1 MILDNH
7 VKDSKKVLEELET
20 EFKKKNVGN
29 NKAERRRIIYNEMD
43 DFIFDLVENN
53 TEDLDDAIVD
63 DIMEELKEY
72 LMGLK
77 TTKVAGEAEE
87 KGAEFLQELPL
98 SNILYEGTPISG
110 QRNILL
116 TKGFNANAISVKE
129 GRTVKIDRLETNI
142 KEMKRDMK
150 SLQETMGQRT
160 ISTHVF
166 TNLMNMT
173 KRIRKVMKEGTR
185 EYKVSKFELH
195 LDKIFGTETGK
206 FKELEE
212 REATYQY
219 WSEIKDEED
228 KMIKNLKELLTTLKE
243 VNAEMEGKEEENKA
257 IGEFVNFVE
266 KNVETLRY
274 VQMFE
279 PVFDSLEDIEVR
291 AVKILRDFAKVYGI
305 NMSMTGQEEGLQTQY
320 EDDEPSD
327 DEDEKKPESAGE
339 GDTINPQAK
348 ESIAELEQNLS
359 DEQQFDPL
367 GLLVLKEDLGAFAAI
382 YGEVESLKSLVK
394 EKKERF
400 VLDQDDE
407 EAVFETFVDKIEAV
421 EQYVDESEYRDKTFP
436 LPIFAANLPALRIHY
451 KRIGSQAN
459 VKTQNIDRF
468 LELFVNLIE
477 KDKTLFPQDVGLQM
491 AGAGSGPLSEQLKL
505 PAGKSGKKPNVKRQF
520 RYLNTI
526 IGAKGS
532 LRENFAY
539 TTKID
544 NKIAEQ
550 IDALIKPMVEI
561 YLGPQFTIHS
571 AGMDLPFTDN
581 AAMRIISSYKDLDAK
596 YINYQALNKKFAKY
610 GEALIKDSEAK
621 RLLEFTNLLTK
632 GDTIQNINTLEEK
645 GAKFVKG
652 VYRIFKDIDEETK
665 SKTANNALKDRIHR
679 EVASLIGSIKILSDD
694 KEDRP
699 FLVGAGYKKT
709 IKPLEEYSNLGV
721 DRVGEIT
728 AIRSLSQLI
737 ASSKGEAI
745 IDSDIG
751 EKLVADFRTLAKS
764 EINDKLLAVH
774 DSIRLL
780 KKQPIYHSFKRL
792 DDVDHLDS
800 MISKMEKDYNLDI
813 SASEIA
819 GIVNTINSFDSI
831 SKAYGI
837 STEHVYVIKAN
848 FR

>member
-7 VKDSKKVLEELET
+7 TKDSKKVLEALENK
-20 EFKKKNVGN
+20 FKEYNVGN
-29 NKAERRRIIYNEMD
+29 NQAKRKQAIENME
-43 DFIFDLVENN
+43 DFIFDLVEDN
-53 TEDLDDAIVD
+53 TKDLDDSIVD
-63 DIMEELKEY
+63 DIVEELEEY

-77 TTKVAGEAEE
+77 PTEKVSGVGEQA
-87 KGAEFLQELPL
+87 AEFLQRLPL
-98 SNILYEGTPISG
+98 SNILYEGTPIAG
-110 QRNILL
+110 QKNILL

-142 KEMKRDMK
+142 KETKKDMK
-150 SLQETMGQRT
+150 SLEETMGAKPIQ
-160 ISTHVF
+160 THVF
-166 TNLMNMT
+166 TNLRNMT
-173 KRIRKVMKEGTR
+173 KRIRTVMKEGTR

-206 FKELEE
+206 FKDLKE

-228 KMIKNLKELLTTLKE
+228 KMIKSLKELLTTLKE
-243 VNAEMEGKEEENKA
+243 VKTKGEKEHKA
-257 IGEFVNFVE
+257 ISEFVNFVE
-266 KNVETLRY
+266 KNIDKLTYIE
-274 VQMFE
+274 MFE
-279 PVFDSLEDIEVR
+279 PVSDSLEDIEVR
-291 AVKILRDFAKVYGI
+291 AVKILKDFAEVYGI

-327 DEDEKKPESAGE
+327 DEDEEKPTSAGE

-359 DEQQFDPL
+359 DEQEFDPL

-382 YGEVESLKSLVK
+382 YGEVEELKSFVRD
-394 EKKERF
+394 KKERF
-400 VLDQDDE
+400 ILDQDDE

-421 EQYVDESEYRDKTFP
+421 EQYVDESVFREKTFP

-451 KRIGSQAN
+451 KKVGSEIN
-459 VKTQNIDRF
+459 VRTQNIDRF

-477 KDKTLFPQDVGLQM
+477 NDKTLFPQDVGLQM
-491 AGAGSGPLSEQLKL
+491 AGAGSGPLSEQLYL
-505 PAGKSGKKPNVKRQF
+505 PAGKSGKKPNPKRQF
-520 RYLNTI
+520 RYLNTV

-532 LRENFAY
+532 LRENFSLS
-539 TTKID
+539 TKLD

-550 IDALIKPMVEI
+550 IDVLIKPMVEI

-610 GEALIKDSEAK
+610 GESLITDREAK
-621 RLLEFTNLLTK
+621 RLLEFTNLLAK
-632 GDTIQNINTLEEK
+632 GDTIQNLNTLEEK
-645 GAKFVKG
+645 GANFVKG
-652 VYRIFKDIDEETK
+652 VYRIFKDIDKETK

-699 FLVGAGYKKT
+699 FLVGANYKKT

-737 ASSKGEAI
+737 GSSKGEAI

-813 SASEIA
+813 SASEIT

-837 STEHVYVIKAN
+837 SSEHVYVIKAN

>member
-7 VKDSKKVLEELET
+7 TKDSKKVLEALENK
-20 EFKKKNVGN
+20 FKEYNVGN
-29 NKAERRRIIYNEMD
+29 NQAKRKQAIENME
-43 DFIFDLVENN
+43 DFIFDLVEDN
-53 TEDLDDAIVD
+53 TKDLDDSIVD
-63 DIMEELKEY
+63 DIVEELEEY

-77 TTKVAGEAEE
+77 PTEKVSGVGEQA
-87 KGAEFLQELPL
+87 AEFLQRLPL
-98 SNILYEGTPISG
+98 SNILYEGTPIAG
-110 QRNILL
+110 QKNILL

-142 KEMKRDMK
+142 KETKKDMK
-150 SLQETMGQRT
+150 SLEETMGAKPIQ
-160 ISTHVF
+160 THVF
-166 TNLMNMT
+166 TNLRNMT
-173 KRIRKVMKEGTR
+173 KRIRTVMKEGTR

-206 FKELEE
+206 FKDLKE

-228 KMIKNLKELLTTLKE
+228 KMIKSLKELLTTLKE
-243 VNAEMEGKEEENKA
+243 VKTKGEKEHKA
-257 IGEFVNFVE
+257 ISEFVNFVE
-266 KNVETLRY
+266 KNIDKLTYIE
-274 VQMFE
+274 MFE
-279 PVFDSLEDIEVR
+279 PVSDSLEDIEVR
-291 AVKILRDFAKVYGI
+291 AVKILKDFAEVYGI

-327 DEDEKKPESAGE
+327 DEDEEKPTSAGE

-359 DEQQFDPL
+359 DEQEFDPL

-382 YGEVESLKSLVK
+382 YGEVEELKSFVRD
-394 EKKERF
+394 KKERF
-400 VLDQDDE
+400 ILDQDDE

-421 EQYVDESEYRDKTFP
+421 EQYVDESVFREKTFP

-451 KRIGSQAN
+451 KKVGSEIN
-459 VKTQNIDRF
+459 VRTQNIDRF

-477 KDKTLFPQDVGLQM
+477 NDKTLFPQDVGLQM

-505 PAGKSGKKPNVKRQF
+505 PAGKSGKKPSPKRQF
-520 RYLNTI
+520 RYLNTV

-532 LRENFAY
+532 LRENFSLS
-539 TTKID
+539 TKLD

-550 IDALIKPMVEI
+550 IDVLIKPMVEI

-610 GEALIKDSEAK
+610 GESLITDREAK
-621 RLLEFTNLLTK
+621 RLLEFTNLLAK
-632 GDTIQNINTLEEK
+632 GDTIQNLNTLEEK
-645 GAKFVKG
+645 GANFVKG

-699 FLVGAGYKKT
+699 FLVGANYKKT

-737 ASSKGEAI
+737 GSSKGEAI

-780 KKQPIYHSFKRL
+780 KKQPIYHSFNRL

-813 SASEIA
+813 SASEIT

-837 STEHVYVIKAN
+837 SSEHVYVIKAN

>member
-7 VKDSKKVLEELET
+7 TKDSKKVLEALENK
-20 EFKKKNVGN
+20 FKEYNVGN
-29 NKAERRRIIYNEMD
+29 NQAKRKQAIENME
-43 DFIFDLVENN
+43 DFIFDLVEDN
-53 TEDLDDAIVD
+53 TKDLDDSIVD
-63 DIMEELKEY
+63 DIVEELEEY

-77 TTKVAGEAEE
+77 PTEKVSGVGEQA
-87 KGAEFLQELPL
+87 AEFLQRLPL
-98 SNILYEGTPISG
+98 SNILYEGTPIAG
-110 QRNILL
+110 QKNILL

-142 KEMKRDMK
+142 KETKKDMK
-150 SLQETMGQRT
+150 SLEETMGAKPIQ
-160 ISTHVF
+160 THVF
-166 TNLMNMT
+166 TNLRNMT
-173 KRIRKVMKEGTR
+173 KRIRTVMKEGTR

-206 FKELEE
+206 FKDLKE

-228 KMIKNLKELLTTLKE
+228 KMIKSLKELLTTLKE
-243 VNAEMEGKEEENKA
+243 VKTKGEKEHKA
-257 IGEFVNFVE
+257 ISEFVNFVE
-266 KNVETLRY
+266 KNIDKLTYIE
-274 VQMFE
+274 MFE
-279 PVFDSLEDIEVR
+279 PVSDSLEDIEVR
-291 AVKILRDFAKVYGI
+291 AVKILKDFAEVYGI

-327 DEDEKKPESAGE
+327 DEDEEKPTSAGE

-359 DEQQFDPL
+359 DEQEFDPL

-382 YGEVESLKSLVK
+382 YGEVDELKSFVRD
-394 EKKERF
+394 KKERF
-400 VLDQDDE
+400 ILDQDDE

-421 EQYVDESEYRDKTFP
+421 EQYVDESVFREKTFP

-451 KRIGSQAN
+451 KKVGSEIN
-459 VKTQNIDRF
+459 VRTQNIDRF

-477 KDKTLFPQDVGLQM
+477 NDKTLFPQDVGLQM

-505 PAGKSGKKPNVKRQF
+505 PAGKSGKKPSPKRQF
-520 RYLNTI
+520 RYLNTV

-532 LRENFAY
+532 LRENFSLS
-539 TTKID
+539 TKLD

-550 IDALIKPMVEI
+550 IDVLIKPMVEI

-610 GEALIKDSEAK
+610 GESLITDREAK
-621 RLLEFTNLLTK
+621 RLLEFTNLLAK
-632 GDTIQNINTLEEK
+632 GDTIQNLNTLEEK
-645 GAKFVKG
+645 GANFVKG

-699 FLVGAGYKKT
+699 FLVGANYKKT

-737 ASSKGEAI
+737 GSSKGEAI

-813 SASEIA
+813 SASEIT

-837 STEHVYVIKAN
+837 SSEHVYVIKAN

>member
-7 VKDSKKVLEELET
+7 TKDSKKVLEALENK
-20 EFKKKNVGN
+20 FKEYNVGN
-29 NKAERRRIIYNEMD
+29 NQAKRKQAIENME
-43 DFIFDLVENN
+43 DFIFDLVEDN
-53 TEDLDDAIVD
+53 TKDLDDSIVD
-63 DIMEELKEY
+63 DIVEELEEY

-77 TTKVAGEAEE
+77 PTEKVSGVGEQA
-87 KGAEFLQELPL
+87 AEFLQRLPL
-98 SNILYEGTPISG
+98 SNILYEGTPIAG
-110 QRNILL
+110 QKNILL

-142 KEMKRDMK
+142 KETKKDMK
-150 SLQETMGQRT
+150 SLEETMGAKPIQ
-160 ISTHVF
+160 THVF
-166 TNLMNMT
+166 TNLRNMT
-173 KRIRKVMKEGTR
+173 KRIRTVMKEGTR

-206 FKELEE
+206 FKDLKE

-228 KMIKNLKELLTTLKE
+228 KMIKSLKELLTTLKE
-243 VNAEMEGKEEENKA
+243 VKTKGEKEHKA
-257 IGEFVNFVE
+257 ISEFVNFVE
-266 KNVETLRY
+266 KNIDKLTYIE
-274 VQMFE
+274 MFE
-279 PVFDSLEDIEVR
+279 PVSDSLEDIEVR
-291 AVKILRDFAKVYGI
+291 AVKILKDFAEVYGI

-327 DEDEKKPESAGE
+327 DEDEEKPTSAGE

-359 DEQQFDPL
+359 DEQEFDPL

-382 YGEVESLKSLVK
+382 YGEVDELKSFVRD
-394 EKKERF
+394 KKERF
-400 VLDQDDE
+400 ILDQDDE

-421 EQYVDESEYRDKTFP
+421 EQYVDESVFREKTFP

-451 KRIGSQAN
+451 KKVGSEIN
-459 VKTQNIDRF
+459 VRTQNIDRF

-477 KDKTLFPQDVGLQM
+477 NDKTLFPQDVGLQM

-505 PAGKSGKKPNVKRQF
+505 PAGKSGKKPSPKRQF
-520 RYLNTI
+520 RYLNTV

-532 LRENFAY
+532 LRENFSLS
-539 TTKID
+539 TKLD

-550 IDALIKPMVEI
+550 IDVLIKPMVEI

-610 GEALIKDSEAK
+610 GESLITDREAK
-621 RLLEFTNLLTK
+621 RLLEFTNLLAK
-632 GDTIQNINTLEEK
+632 GDTIQNLNTLEEK
-645 GAKFVKG
+645 GANFVKG
-652 VYRIFKDIDEETK
+652 VYRIFKDIDKETK

-699 FLVGAGYKKT
+699 FLVGANYKKT

-737 ASSKGEAI
+737 GSSKGEAI

-813 SASEIA
+813 SASEIT

-837 STEHVYVIKAN
+837 SSEHVYVIKAN

>member
-7 VKDSKKVLEELET
+7 VKDSKKVLEALENK
-20 EFKKKNVGN
+20 FKEYNVGN
-29 NKAERRRIIYNEMD
+29 NQAKRKQAIADME
-43 DFIFDLVENN
+43 DFIFDLVEDN
-53 TEDLDDAIVD
+53 TEDLDDSIVD
-63 DIMEELKEY
+63 DIIEELEEY
-72 LMGLK
+72 LTGLK
-77 TTKVAGEAEE
+77 PTEKVSGVGEQA
-87 KGAEFLQELPL
+87 AEFLQTLPL
-98 SNILYEGTPISG
+98 SNILYEGTPITG

-129 GRTVKIDRLETNI
+129 GRTVKIDRLETSI
-142 KEMKRDMK
+142 KQMKKDTK
-150 SLQETMGQRT
+150 SLKETMGAQS
-160 ISTHVF
+160 IQTHVF

-243 VNAEMEGKEEENKA
+243 VNTEMEGKEKENKA

-266 KNVETLRY
+266 KNIDKLTYIE
-274 VQMFE
+274 MFE

-291 AVKILRDFAKVYGI
+291 AVKILKDFAEVYGI
-305 NMSMTGQEEGLQTQY
+305 NMSMTGQEEGLQTRY
-320 EDDEPSD
+320 ADDEPSD
-327 DEDEKKPESAGE
+327 DEDEEKPSSAGE
-339 GDTINPQAK
+339 GETVNPEAK
-348 ESIAELEQNLS
+348 ESIAELEENLS
-359 DEQQFDPL
+359 DEQEFDPL

-382 YGEVESLKSLVK
+382 YGQVEELKSLVK
-394 EKKERF
+394 NKKERF

-407 EAVFETFVDKIEAV
+407 EAVFETFVNKIEAV
-421 EQYVDESEYRDKTFP
+421 EQYVDESAERDRTFP

-451 KRIGSQAN
+451 KRVGSQIN
-459 VKTQNIDRF
+459 VRTQNIDRF

-491 AGAGSGPLSEQLKL
+491 AGAGSGPLSEQLYL
-505 PAGKSGKKPNVKRQF
+505 PAGKSGKKPNPKRQF
-520 RYLNTI
+520 RYLNTV

-532 LRENFAY
+532 LRENFAH
-539 TTKID
+539 TKKID
-544 NKIAEQ
+544 KKIGEQ

-596 YINYQALNKKFAKY
+596 YINYQALSKKFAQY
-610 GEALIKDSEAK
+610 GESLITDSEAK

-632 GDTIQNINTLEEK
+632 GDTIQNLSTLRKK
-645 GAKFVKG
+645 GKEFVRG
-652 VYRIFKDIDEETK
+652 VYRIFKDIDKETK
-665 SKTANNALKDRIHR
+665 SKTANNALKDRIHK
-679 EVASLIGSIKILSDD
+679 EVASLIGSIQILSED
-694 KEDRP
+694 KEDTP
-699 FLVGAGYKKT
+699 FLVGAGYKKN

-792 DDVDHLDS
+792 DEIDHLES

-813 SASEIA
+813 SASEIT
-819 GIVNTINSFDSI
+819 GIVNTVNSFDSI

-837 STEHVYVIKAN
+837 GTEHVYVIKAN

>member
-7 VKDSKKVLEELET
+7 TKDSKKVLEALENK
-20 EFKKKNVGN
+20 FKEYNVGN
-29 NKAERRRIIYNEMD
+29 NQAKRKQAIENME
-43 DFIFDLVENN
+43 DFIFDLVEDN
-53 TEDLDDAIVD
+53 TKDLDDSIVD
-63 DIMEELKEY
+63 DIVEELEEY

-77 TTKVAGEAEE
+77 PTEKVSGVGEQA
-87 KGAEFLQELPL
+87 AEFLQRLPL
-98 SNILYEGTPISG
+98 SNILYEGTPIAG
-110 QRNILL
+110 QKNILL

-142 KEMKRDMK
+142 KETKKDMK
-150 SLQETMGQRT
+150 SLEETMGAKPIQ
-160 ISTHVF
+160 THVF
-166 TNLMNMT
+166 TNLRNMT
-173 KRIRKVMKEGTR
+173 KRIRTVMKEGTR

-206 FKELEE
+206 FKDLKE

-228 KMIKNLKELLTTLKE
+228 KMIKSLKELLTTLKE
-243 VNAEMEGKEEENKA
+243 VKTKGEKEHKA
-257 IGEFVNFVE
+257 ISEFVNFVE
-266 KNVETLRY
+266 KNIDKLTYIE
-274 VQMFE
+274 MFE
-279 PVFDSLEDIEVR
+279 PVSDSLEDIEVR
-291 AVKILRDFAKVYGI
+291 AVKILKDFAEVYGI

-327 DEDEKKPESAGE
+327 DEDEEKPTSAGE

-359 DEQQFDPL
+359 DEQEFDPL

-382 YGEVESLKSLVK
+382 YGEVEELKSFVRD
-394 EKKERF
+394 KKERF
-400 VLDQDDE
+400 ILDQDDE

-421 EQYVDESEYRDKTFP
+421 EQYVDESVFREKTFP

-451 KRIGSQAN
+451 KKVGSEIN
-459 VKTQNIDRF
+459 VRTQNIDRF

-477 KDKTLFPQDVGLQM
+477 NDKTLFPQDVGLQM

-505 PAGKSGKKPNVKRQF
+505 PAGKSGKKPSPKRQF
-520 RYLNTI
+520 RYLNTV

-532 LRENFAY
+532 LRENFSLS
-539 TTKID
+539 TKLD

-550 IDALIKPMVEI
+550 IDVLIKPMVEI

-610 GEALIKDSEAK
+610 GESLITDREAK
-621 RLLEFTNLLTK
+621 RLLEFTNLLAK
-632 GDTIQNINTLEEK
+632 GDTIQNLNTLEEK
-645 GAKFVKG
+645 GANFVKG

-699 FLVGAGYKKT
+699 FLVGANYKKT

-737 ASSKGEAI
+737 GSSKGEAI

-813 SASEIA
+813 SASEIT

-837 STEHVYVIKAN
+837 SSEHVYVIKAN

>member
-29 NKAERRRIIYNEMD
+29 NKAERRKIIYSEMD

-72 LMGLK
+72 LMGFK
-77 TTKVAGEAEE
+77 PTEKVSGVGEQA
-87 KGAEFLQELPL
+87 AEFLQRLTL

-110 QRNILL
+110 KRNILL

-142 KEMKRDMK
+142 KETKKDMK
-150 SLQETMGQRT
+150 SLEASLGAKPIQ
-160 ISTHVF
+160 THVF
-166 TNLMNMT
+166 TNLRNMT
-173 KRIRKVMKEGTR
+173 KRIRTVMKEGTR

-206 FKELEE
+206 FKDLEE
-212 REATYQY
+212 REATYEY

-243 VNAEMEGKEEENKA
+243 VKTEIEGREEENKA
-257 IGEFVNFVE
+257 ISEFVNFVE

-291 AVKILRDFAKVYGI
+291 AVKILKDFAEVYGI

-320 EDDEPSD
+320 KDDEPSD
-327 DEDEKKPESAGE
+327 DEDEKKPSSAGE

-348 ESIAELEQNLS
+348 ESIAELEENLS
-359 DEQQFDPL
+359 DEQEFDPL

-382 YGEVESLKSLVK
+382 YGEVEELKSLVK

-400 VLDQDDE
+400 ILDQDDE
-407 EAVFETFVDKIEAV
+407 EAVFETFVNKIEAV

-436 LPIFAANLPALRIHY
+436 LPIFAANLPALRTHY
-451 KRIGSQAN
+451 KKVGSQTN
-459 VKTQNIDRF
+459 VRTQNIDRF

-505 PAGKSGKKPNVKRQF
+505 PAGKSGKKPSPKRQF
-520 RYLNTI
+520 RYLNTV

-532 LRENFAY
+532 LRENFDH
-539 TTKID
+539 TKKLD

-561 YLGPQFTIHS
+561 YLGPQLTIHS

-596 YINYQALNKKFAKY
+596 YINFQALNKKFAEY

-632 GDTIQNINTLEEK
+632 GDTIQNLNTLEEK

-652 VYRIFKDIDEETK
+652 VYRIFKDIDTETN

-699 FLVGAGYKKT
+699 FLVGATYKKT
-709 IKPLEEYSNLGV
+709 IKPLEEYSRLGV

-728 AIRSLSQLI
+728 AIRTLSQLI

-751 EKLVADFRTLAKS
+751 EKLVADFRELAKS